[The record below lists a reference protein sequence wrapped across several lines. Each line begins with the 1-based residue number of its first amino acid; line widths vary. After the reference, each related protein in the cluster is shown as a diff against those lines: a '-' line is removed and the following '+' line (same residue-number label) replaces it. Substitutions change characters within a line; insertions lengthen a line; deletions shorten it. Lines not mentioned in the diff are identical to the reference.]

1 LRLNISSKYLP
12 NYDSEKEED
21 EKDYDSKDK
30 DYEEKPMMFLANQ
43 EGREN
48 WVRHETIKRAL
59 TSEAYFKQP
68 LDEDDSPILKE
79 TNLMVNLTDSTATAS
94 MLPFVF
100 EIPSDEEDISIS
112 INNDKSHYNTTALD
126 LEKIKIEI
134 DGVYGYGY
142 AVNRTSLN
150 ENNPIDLITELKTNE
165 EITLFETDSE
175 KIIIRIDQGVHS
187 SGMCIDKTSLPKDV
201 ENDELFSF
209 DDLFEWCKP
218 IHKETTAKRV

>member
-1 LRLNISSKYLP
+1 
-12 NYDSEKEED
+12 
-21 EKDYDSKDK
+21 
-30 DYEEKPMMFLANQ
+30 
-43 EGREN
+43 
-48 WVRHETIKRAL
+48 
-59 TSEAYFKQP
+59 
-68 LDEDDSPILKE
+68 
-79 TNLMVNLTDSTATAS
+79 
-94 MLPFVF
+94 VF

-134 DGVYGYGY
+134 DGIYGYGY